1 MRRGWL
7 LLAAAT
13 IVASVAGCGGQS
25 RALAPGGEA
34 RPFPSQTATQSPSR
48 PAAPLVTGRPGPSR
62 SSALAGSFL
71 MDLTWVSDQRG
82 WALAAA
88 PCALGLCPQ
97 VAATHDGGRT
107 WTTLPAPPGI
117 TRILVSNIRFATIS
131 VGYLFG
137 PALYHTDDG
146 GRSWHRVPSRPVEA
160 LEPSAGTVVRVVY
173 DHTGCPG
180 PCTRTVQETTAE
192 SGTWHTLLRIP
203 LAGSNGG
210 VAAQVVRQG
219 ASVIYLPIYGHVA
232 GGAGTAHTVIF
243 RSTDGGNSWQ
253 QLADPCGGTGQNEH
267 DASGLAAASGGF
279 VAVLCQPRAGTG
291 LTFVLTSADHGSSWS
306 PPRVVPGGTRHHLS
320 LIAAA
325 SPGRLV
331 VATGGVTG
339 SGPFTYRLVASADG
353 GRSWPAAV
361 TGTTQINPL
370 APGAAFLGFEDARAG
385 RWVSDER
392 DIWTTR
398 DGGLHWLRRAFP

>member
-137 PALYHTDDG
+137 PALYQTDDG

-160 LEPSAGTVVRVVY
+160 LEPSAGTGVRGVY
-173 DHTGCPG
+173 DHTRRPRPRTPPG
-180 PCTRTVQETTAE
+180 QENTPQSSTPPPP
-192 SGTWHTLLRIP
+192 LRLP
-203 LAGSNGG
+203 PSRSNRGRAPHGG
-210 VAAQVVRQG
+210 RQG
-219 ASVIYLPIYGHVA
+219 AP
-232 GGAGTAHTVIF
+232 
-243 RSTDGGNSWQ
+243 
-253 QLADPCGGTGQNEH
+253 
-267 DASGLAAASGGF
+267 
-279 VAVLCQPRAGTG
+279 
-291 LTFVLTSADHGSSWS
+291 
-306 PPRVVPGGTRHHLS
+306 
-320 LIAAA
+320 
-325 SPGRLV
+325 
-331 VATGGVTG
+331 
-339 SGPFTYRLVASADG
+339 
-353 GRSWPAAV
+353 
-361 TGTTQINPL
+361 
-370 APGAAFLGFEDARAG
+370 
-385 RWVSDER
+385 
-392 DIWTTR
+392 
-398 DGGLHWLRRAFP
+398 